1 MELIAH
7 LLIVIQDNMWNVDV
21 AHIDQYSMLQKLNK
35 LRYSCCLTQLRLA
48 HSKKLAPRAYS
59 WIRGPGS
66 GVVVWVRQVHC
77 CTLSLCHLGSETDDH
92 HRDPNINTEIVT
104 NQGPTRLQASSIS
117 QKAKQARY
125 STEYR
130 IYTILQ
136 LLEFQMRQHL
146 PKKQVSAVLFSVEK
160 SSRIRCYCIHGLYF
174 FFKFTAWKEV
184 NLFCESYF
192 IICPSPNHRCGCF
205 QSVPPL

>member
-7 LLIVIQDNMWNVDV
+7 LLIMIQGNMWNVDV

-35 LRYSCCLTQLRLA
+35 LRYSCCLAQLRLT
-48 HSKKLAPRAYS
+48 HSRKLAAAPRAYS
-59 WIRGPGS
+59 
-66 GVVVWVRQVHC
+66 
-77 CTLSLCHLGSETDDH
+77 
-92 HRDPNINTEIVT
+92 
-104 NQGPTRLQASSIS
+104 
-117 QKAKQARY
+117 
-125 STEYR
+125 
-130 IYTILQ
+130 
-136 LLEFQMRQHL
+136 FQMRQHL
-146 PKKQVSAVLFSVEK
+146 PRKQVSAVLFSVEK